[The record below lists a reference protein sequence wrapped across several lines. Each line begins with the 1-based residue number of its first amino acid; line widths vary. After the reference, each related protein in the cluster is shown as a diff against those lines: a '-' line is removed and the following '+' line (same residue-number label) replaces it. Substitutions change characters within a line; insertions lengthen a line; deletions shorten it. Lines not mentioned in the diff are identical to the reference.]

1 MKDYIRRFFKDEDS
15 GTEGAEFLEVAVI
28 LALAAA
34 LIIVITVIYIVVK
47 NKAVD
52 AGEALDNTNNQRTH
66 VNWEQYRDDPN
77 IQGGNT
83 ENTNNDEQ

>member
-34 LIIVITVIYIVVK
+34 LIIVITVIYIVVN

-52 AGEALDNTNNQRTH
+52 AGEALDNTNNQRTN

>member
-52 AGEALDNTNNQRTH
+52 AGEALDNTNNQRTN